1 MPAPTLTVKRARNP
15 RRAMTPP
22 ELRLWTVL
30 RGKALAGFRFRRQ
43 HPMGPYILDFHCPA
57 VRLALEVDGEGR
69 GHPEQ
74 VGHDGLRDRWLAEQG
89 VTTLRVAAINVRDNL
104 DGVMITVMAAVTGKA
119 PSP

>member
-1 MPAPTLTVKRARNP
+1 MPAPTLTVKRARNL

-30 RGKALAGFRFRRQ
+30 RGKALAGFHFRRQ
-43 HPMGPYILDFHCPA
+43 HPMGPHILDFYCPA

-74 VGHDGLRDRWLAEQG
+74 VEHDGLRERWLIEQG
-89 VTTLRVAAINVRDNL
+89 VTTLRIAAIDVRDNL
-104 DGVMITVMAAVTGKA
+104 DGVIMAIMAAVMGEA
-119 PSP
+119 PLP